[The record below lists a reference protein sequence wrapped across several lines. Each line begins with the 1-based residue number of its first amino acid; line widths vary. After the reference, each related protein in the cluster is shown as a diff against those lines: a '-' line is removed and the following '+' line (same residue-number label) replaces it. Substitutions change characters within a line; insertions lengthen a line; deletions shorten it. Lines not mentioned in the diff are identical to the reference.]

1 MCPRRPRLAIVISM
15 SRQSGS
21 VTHAHVTE
29 KPASRSARRER
40 PQQAPVDPGMIR
52 AAVLD
57 AALDGIVTIDEHGDI
72 REFNAAAELM
82 FGYKRT
88 EVIGRSMVELLV
100 PADMRADHL
109 KGFGR
114 YLETGVGRIVG
125 HRMEVDALKKDGAT
139 FPVELAIARIEID
152 GRPAFTAYIRDQT
165 EKMEADTRLAAAHK
179 RYRDLIESLPVVVYE
194 ADFGADGAWSYV
206 SPKIEGLLGF
216 KVSEWL
222 ADPNLWFQRIHLEDR
237 DLVLAQERALRMK
250 KHGERV
256 VSEYRMFTR
265 SGDTV
270 WVRDEGVVA
279 PADGDHPA
287 QMRGVIV
294 DITERKELEAKLSHH
309 AFYDIL
315 TGLPNRALFMDRL
328 EHVYARSARS
338 GHGLTAV
345 LFLDI
350 DDFKF
355 VNDTLGHAAG
365 DSLLAEIGSRLTG
378 VIRPVDT
385 AARFGGDEFTILLED
400 VPGADEA
407 LHVAARL
414 AEAIAEPIHIGERDV
429 SVTASVG
436 IGVSSDES
444 IRAYDLVSQ
453 ADIAMYRAKEN
464 GKARAELFD
473 AAMGAD
479 AWQRLDLQRDLRH
492 ALERGELT
500 VMYQPVIDLK
510 SGDLTQVEALVR
522 WRHPQRGLLLPTE
535 FIPFAESTG
544 FVGQIDRFVLGEA
557 CRQLASWR
565 KSHSAAESLG
575 IAVNLSPREF
585 RNADI
590 ADDVARVLEESG
602 LPATCLTLEIT
613 ESASLVNSGAL
624 TAIIGRLSDMGVQL
638 VIDDFG
644 VGYSGL
650 DHFKR
655 FKVHG
660 LKIDRSFVAG
670 VANDQED
677 SAIVTA
683 ALAFGR
689 ALGLSVVA
697 EGIETQAQLNM
708 LKSMGCERGQGFLIS
723 EAVPALQI
731 EKRLLGEPGGDAPR
745 PKPPTGRLKVPPVEV
760 TGPRVN

>member
-1 MCPRRPRLAIVISM
+1 
-15 SRQSGS
+15 
-21 VTHAHVTE
+21 
-29 KPASRSARRER
+29 
-40 PQQAPVDPGMIR
+40 
-52 AAVLD
+52 
-57 AALDGIVTIDEHGDI
+57 
-72 REFNAAAELM
+72 
-82 FGYKRT
+82 
-88 EVIGRSMVELLV
+88 
-100 PADMRADHL
+100 
-109 KGFGR
+109 
-114 YLETGVGRIVG
+114 
-125 HRMEVDALKKDGAT
+125 
-139 FPVELAIARIEID
+139 
-152 GRPAFTAYIRDQT
+152 
-165 EKMEADTRLAAAHK
+165 
-179 RYRDLIESLPVVVYE
+179 
-194 ADFGADGAWSYV
+194 
-206 SPKIEGLLGF
+206 
-216 KVSEWL
+216 
-222 ADPNLWFQRIHLEDR
+222 
-237 DLVLAQERALRMK
+237 MK

-265 SGDTV
+265 SGETV

-279 PADGDHPA
+279 PAEGDYPI

-328 EHVYARSARS
+328 EHVYARSSRS
-338 GHGLTAV
+338 GHGITAV

-365 DSLLAEIGSRLTG
+365 DSLLAEVGRRLTS

-407 LHVAARL
+407 LHVAARI
-414 AEAIAEPIHIGERDV
+414 AEAISEPIHIGERDV

-444 IRAYDLVSQ
+444 VRAYDLVSQ

-479 AWQRLDLQRDLRH
+479 AWRRLDLQRDLRH

-500 VMYQPVIDLK
+500 VMYQPVVDLE

-565 KSHSAAESLG
+565 KALPSAESLG

-624 TAIIGRLSDMGVQL
+624 TAIIGRLTRYGRSAGDRRLRRRLQRPRSLQALQG
-638 VIDDFG
+638 
-644 VGYSGL
+644 SWPE
-650 DHFKR
+650 
-655 FKVHG
+655 
-660 LKIDRSFVAG
+660 DRSLV
-670 VANDQED
+670 
-677 SAIVTA
+677 
-683 ALAFGR
+683 
-689 ALGLSVVA
+689 
-697 EGIETQAQLNM
+697 
-708 LKSMGCERGQGFLIS
+708 RGWCGQRS
-723 EAVPALQI
+723 
-731 EKRLLGEPGGDAPR
+731 
-745 PKPPTGRLKVPPVEV
+745 GRLRDRDRGARVWARARPVRGGRRDRDAGAAEHAEV
-760 TGPRVN
+760 TRL